1 MAHKKFYIRRTQG
14 ELIEEQTRLLDTF
27 LSRPQSNYAAA
38 IEMPRLPLAK
48 EQRETISEPWQDED
62 DEPAYIP
69 NAKTVSSIA
78 SLSLSTSRTR
88 IDDEEVQKLKKIR
101 ADAVKM
107 V

>member
-14 ELIEEQTRLLDTF
+14 ELIEEQTRLLETF

-38 IEMPRLPLAK
+38 IEMLPLVK
-48 EQRETISEPWQDED
+48 EQREMISEPAWQDED

-69 NAKTVSSIA
+69 NAKTISSIA